1 MHKSIFFIFITLI
14 FILSGCV
21 SSNKINNNDDSESG
35 FDNNMEITMNITI
48 NGKKYNA
55 TLENNETVKAFVTM
69 LPQEFDMNELN
80 GNEKYIYMNNSLPT
94 NHFNPK
100 HIERGDIM
108 LYGNNCLVVFYKSF
122 DTNYSYT
129 KIGHIND
136 LPDLGSNN
144 IIFKFETDT
153 K

>member
-1 MHKSIFFIFITLI
+1 MKKSFFSS
-14 FILSGCV
+14 SGCA
-21 SSNKINNNDDSESG
+21 SNKINNNGAIESEI
-35 FDNNMEITMNITI
+35 DNNMEITMNITI

-55 TLENNETVKAFVTM
+55 TLENNETVKAFVKM

-108 LYGNNCLVVFYKSF
+108 LYGNNCLVIFYKSF

-136 LPDLGSNN
+136 LPNLESGN
-144 IIFKFETDT
+144 IAVNFEKTN
-153 K
+153 